1 MFSNFFF
8 LLRAH
13 GIPVSLL
20 EWLNLIEA
28 LSLGMAQ
35 SSLLDFYSLARSI
48 LVKSEAYY
56 DQYDQAFGEAFGGI
70 ETPAEIAKEVW
81 EWLADPLAKEDM
93 PPDKLDLEGT
103 IDATAGQAGMLSL
116 VWTHERRNTVKVLLL
131 MDAGGSMHTHSR
143 LCSRLFTAV
152 NRASHFKDLR
162 TYYFHNCVYDHLY
175 HDPTC
180 HPRNSVSTAQVLQEL
195 TPDYKLV
202 M

>member
-56 DQYDQAFGEAFGGI
+56 DQYDQAFGEAFGGLK
-70 ETPAEIAKEVW
+70 TPAKIAEGGG
-81 EWLADPLAKEDM
+81 EGLADPLEAE
-93 PPDKLDLEGT
+93 
-103 IDATAGQAGMLSL
+103 
-116 VWTHERRNTVKVLLL
+116 
-131 MDAGGSMHTHSR
+131 SMGADENAR
-143 LCSRLFTAV
+143 LAEAL
-152 NRASHFKDLR
+152 
-162 TYYFHNCVYDHLY
+162 
-175 HDPTC
+175 
-180 HPRNSVSTAQVLQEL
+180 
-195 TPDYKLV
+195 
-202 M
+202 

>member
-70 ETPAEIAKEVW
+70 ETPAEIAEEVW
-81 EWLADPLAKEDM
+81 EWLADPLET
-93 PPDKLDLEGT
+93 EG
-103 IDATAGQAGMLSL
+103 
-116 VWTHERRNTVKVLLL
+116 
-131 MDAGGSMHTHSR
+131 MDADENAR
-143 LCSRLFTAV
+143 LAEALTPEGLE
-152 NRASHFKDLR
+152 DLR
-162 TYYFHNCVYDHLY
+162 QRFEELLKEQKEAHNGGHQWIGTRGTSAFG
-175 HDPTC
+175 HSGI
-180 HPRNSVSTAQVLQEL
+180 HPGGMRVGVRAETAQPSRWLRSVAIVD
-195 TPDYKLV
+195 TGRT
-202 M
+202 